1 MRTAG
6 LRILPDL
13 EAVSREAAKR
23 FAVAA
28 GRAARAR
35 GRFTVA
41 LCGGFTPLAL
51 YRLLAASPLRDIL
64 PWDRTQ
70 VFFGDE
76 RCVPPED
83 PASNYGAAR
92 ALLLSRVPIPAG
104 NIHRMRGEE
113 DPARAVAAYEAELRA
128 AFGLEAGGVPR
139 FDLILLGLGED
150 GHTASLFPGSPALR
164 ETNRL
169 VAAPF
174 VERLSA
180 YRLTLTLPVLNAA
193 REVLVLVAGGEK
205 AAVLREALEGPGG
218 PEPLPI
224 QQVKPREGSLTY
236 LVDAAAARLLAP
248 PLSPLSPA

>member
-1 MRTAG
+1 MRSGG

-28 GRAARAR
+28 GRAVGAR

-41 LCGGFTPLAL
+41 LSGGATPLAL
-51 YRLLAASPLRDIL
+51 FRLLAASPLREIL

-83 PASNYGAAR
+83 PASNYGVAR
-92 ALLLSRVPIPAG
+92 ALLLSRVPIPPG

-113 DPARAVAAYEAELRA
+113 DPARAAAAYEAELRA
-128 AFGLEAGGVPR
+128 AFGLEGGGVPR
-139 FDLILLGLGED
+139 LDLILLGLGED

-164 ETNRL
+164 ETSRL

-193 REVLVLVAGGEK
+193 REVLVLVSGSEK
-205 AAVLREALEGPGG
+205 AEALRESLEGPGS

-236 LVDAAAARLLAP
+236 LVDAAAARLLGP
-248 PLSPLSPA
+248 PVSPPSPS